1 MLKLLKVK
9 EVKVNS
15 SLNNRLN
22 RDIIN
27 SITIR
32 TTKVVKDPI
41 EVAINISIII
51 ITITMRRAKV
61 QLLMI

>member
-51 ITITMRRAKV
+51 ITITMRRAKM